1 MDTQNTIFQ
10 SIHIPNLQSKI
21 DDEIENHV
29 TYETSDKDSIY
40 NDENIDQLEA
50 PLNELSTFSRKFNV
64 NYSHSFCDKYMIIII
79 KFT

>member
-29 TYETSDKDSIY
+29 TYETSDKDSI
-40 NDENIDQLEA
+40 
-50 PLNELSTFSRKFNV
+50 
-64 NYSHSFCDKYMIIII
+64 
-79 KFT
+79 